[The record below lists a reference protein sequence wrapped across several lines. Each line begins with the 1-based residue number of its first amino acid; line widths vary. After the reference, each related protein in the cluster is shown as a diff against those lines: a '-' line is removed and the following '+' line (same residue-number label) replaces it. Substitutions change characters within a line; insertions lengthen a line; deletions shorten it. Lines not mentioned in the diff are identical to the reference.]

1 MHRLRALWQHLNAS
15 LWFVPTLMVA
25 AAIGL
30 AFALVFLDA
39 GIRHDWVPDYPLLF
53 GAGSDGARGM
63 LTAIA
68 GSMVTVAALIF
79 SLTLSTLAQVSSQY
93 TSRVLRNFMRDRA
106 NQVVLGFFVSIFVY
120 CLIVLRTI
128 RGGDEGGFIPSL
140 AVLMGLVLA
149 LVSIGVLIFFIH
161 HMATAIQASTIIR
174 HATEETQ
181 AAIARLFPEQLGE
194 EADPAQAQELL
205 RQAGQLHWQ
214 PVPAGATGYVQ
225 SMDEEALL
233 ALARRLGGVVRLE
246 HGMGGFV
253 ARGAALASVAR
264 YEPAAPMA
272 LTGEL
277 TAQLND
283 CFSLGSQRTIEQDA
297 GFGLRQLV
305 DIALKALSPGI
316 NDTTTALIGID
327 HLSALLAQLADRHF
341 EQPWR
346 TDHERVRVIA
356 VRPTFGGY
364 LATAFDQIRGSADG
378 NVAVYLRLLTAL
390 ATIGQRTQA
399 PARRQALRQQADLIA
414 EAARRTLP
422 TDYEREQVRQ
432 RLAEVAAAFGEGIRP
447 DNPYR

>member
-1 MHRLRALWQHLNAS
+1 MHRLRALWQNLNAS

-25 AAIGL
+25 TAIGL

-39 GIRHDWVPDYPLLF
+39 GMSHDWVPDYPLLF

-106 NQVVLGFFVSIFVY
+106 NQLVLGFFVSIFVY

-140 AVLMGLVLA
+140 AVFMGLVLA

-174 HATEETQ
+174 HATEETH
-181 AAIARLFPEQLGE
+181 AAIARLFPRQLGE
-194 EADPAQAQELL
+194 EADPQQAQDLL
-205 RQAGQLHWQ
+205 RQAGELRWQ
-214 PVPAGATGYVQ
+214 PVPARATGYVQ
-225 SMDEEALL
+225 SLDEEALL
-233 ALARRLGGVVRLE
+233 ALARRLGSVVRME
-246 HGMGGFV
+246 HGLGGFV
-253 ARGAALASVAR
+253 ARGAALVSVAR
-264 YEPAAPMA
+264 YEPPAAPTV
-272 LTGEL
+272 LTEEL

-316 NDTTTALIGID
+316 NDTTTAIIGID
-327 HLSALLAQLADRHF
+327 HLSALLAQLADRRF

-378 NVAVYLRLLTAL
+378 NAAVYLRLLTAL
-390 ATIGQRTQA
+390 ATIGQRVHA
-399 PARRQALRQQADLIA
+399 PARHQALRQQAELIA

-432 RLAEVAAAFGEGIRP
+432 RLAEVEKNLGAVVEP
-447 DNPYR
+447 NNP

>member
-1 MHRLRALWQHLNAS
+1 MNRLRALWQNVNAS

-25 AAIGL
+25 GAIAL

-39 GIRHDWVPDYPLLF
+39 GISHDWLPDYPLLF
-53 GAGSDGARGM
+53 GAGADGARGM

-106 NQVVLGFFVSIFVY
+106 NQTVLGFFVSIFAY

-174 HATEETQ
+174 HATEETH
-181 AAIARLFPEQLGE
+181 AAITRLFPDQLGE
-194 EADPAQAQELL
+194 EADPQQARDLL
-205 RQAGQLHWQ
+205 QQAGKLRWQ
-214 PVPAGATGYVQ
+214 PVPAQGTGYVQ
-225 SMDEEALL
+225 SLDEEGLL
-233 ALARRLGGVVRLE
+233 VVARQLAGVVRME
-246 HGMGGFV
+246 HGIGGFV
-253 ARGAALASVAR
+253 ARSTALVSVAR
-264 YEPAAPMA
+264 YEGTAGA
-272 LTGEL
+272 LTEEL
-277 TAQLND
+277 TAQVNA
-283 CFSLGSQRTIEQDA
+283 CFSLGRQRTIEQDA
-297 GFGLRQLV
+297 GFGLRQIV

-316 NDTTTALIGID
+316 NDTTTAIICVD
-327 HLSALLAQLADRHF
+327 HLGALLAQLADRRF
-341 EQPWR
+341 EGPLRADQQ
-346 TDHERVRVIA
+346 RVRIIA
-356 VRPTFGGY
+356 VRPTFEKY
-364 LATAFDQIRGSADG
+364 VATAFDQIRLSADG
-378 NVAVYLRLLTAL
+378 NAAVYLRLLTTL
-390 ATIGQRTQA
+390 ATIGQRNGTA
-399 PARRQALRQQADLIA
+399 ERRRALRQQADLIA

-432 RLAEVAAAFGEGIRP
+432 RLEEVLPGL
-447 DNPYR
+447 NT

>member
-1 MHRLRALWQHLNAS
+1 MHRLRALWQNVNAS

-25 AAIGL
+25 GAIGL

-106 NQVVLGFFVSIFVY
+106 NQLVLGFFVSIFVY

-128 RGGDEGGFIPSL
+128 RGGDEGRFIPSL

-181 AAIARLFPEQLGE
+181 AAITRLFPEEFGE

-225 SMDEEALL
+225 SLNEEALL
-233 ALARRLGGVVRLE
+233 ALACQLGGVVRLE

-253 ARGAALASVAR
+253 AQGAALASVAR
-264 YEPAAPMA
+264 YEQLPIT
-272 LTGEL
+272 LTEEL
-277 TAQLND
+277 IQQLNN

-316 NDTTTALIGID
+316 NDTTTAIIGID
-327 HLSALLAQLADRHF
+327 HLSALLAQLADRRF

-378 NVAVYLRLLTAL
+378 NAAVYLRLLTAL

-399 PARRQALRQQADLIA
+399 PVRHQALRQQADLIA

-422 TDYEREQVRQ
+422 TGYEREQVRQ
-432 RLAEVAAAFGEGIRP
+432 RLAEAEAAFGAGDGTEKKE
-447 DNPYR
+447 